1 MKFDLKNILLG
12 VVIGTIGTALF
23 FLLIGNIDIQT
34 NFQFGEKLD
43 ESVNFEENIQMNIRR
58 EIWTY
63 DDDRDI
69 KISIEKSIDE
79 NNQEI
84 IIVDAIGKGSVT
96 MEDIEN
102 ELERVFAE
110 QNIDASSGI
119 EVNITLDDEINFK

>member
-1 MKFDLKNILLG
+1 MKFDLKNVLLG
-12 VVIGTIGTALF
+12 FAIGVISTASI
-23 FLLIGNIDIQT
+23 FLLIGDVDIQT
-34 NFQFGEKLD
+34 DFQFGEKLETD
-43 ESVNFEENIQMNIRR
+43 NKDIR
-58 EIWTY
+58 
-63 DDDRDI
+63 
-69 KISIEKSIDE
+69 ISIEKNIDE

-84 IIVDAIGKGSVT
+84 IIVDAIGKGSIT

>member
-1 MKFDLKNILLG
+1 MKFNLKNILLG
-12 VVIGTIGTALF
+12 VIIGTIGTISV
-23 FLLIGNIDIQT
+23 FLLIGDVDIQT
-34 NFQFGEKLD
+34 DFQFGEKLD
-43 ESVNFEENIQMNIRR
+43 Q
-58 EIWTY
+58 
-63 DDDRDI
+63 DDKDI

-110 QNIDASSGI
+110 QNIDTSSGI
-119 EVNITLDDEINFK
+119 EVNITLDDETNFE

>member
-12 VVIGTIGTALF
+12 VIIGAIGTTSV
-23 FLLIGNIDIQT
+23 FLLIGDVDIQT
-34 NFQFGEKLD
+34 DFQFGEKLD
-43 ESVNFEENIQMNIRR
+43 QKDKDIR
-58 EIWTY
+58 
-63 DDDRDI
+63 
-69 KISIEKSIDE
+69 ISIEKSIDE

-110 QNIDASSGI
+110 QSIDASSGI
-119 EVNITLDDEINFK
+119 EVNITLDEEINFE